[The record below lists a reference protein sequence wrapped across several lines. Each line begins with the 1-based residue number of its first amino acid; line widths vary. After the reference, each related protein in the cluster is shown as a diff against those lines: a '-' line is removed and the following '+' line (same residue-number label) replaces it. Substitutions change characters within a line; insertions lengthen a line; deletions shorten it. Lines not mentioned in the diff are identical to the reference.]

1 LGEKRDNPLVDPSAT
16 SPEKL
21 HLPVEVI
28 GADLSGQQFFES
40 AKTLA
45 IHRNGVSIYLEN
57 RMGPDSEVILRNPE
71 TNEEAIAFIVGQ
83 IPEDKTGHVYGLAFL
98 DPSANLWH
106 IEFPTADAARM
117 VKLECSGCH
126 SVVSL
131 SLSDIELEIY
141 EAKRELTRSCGN
153 CKSFMVWKETSG
165 KPREKK
171 PRKSAMQELD
181 PHAVASPIEDRRK
194 NRRAGMKTAA
204 CIQFAGMEV
213 VVACE
218 DISKG
223 GFRFTCHKEYPK
235 GIRVEAAAPYTK
247 FSTNIFIPARIIYCH
262 KIPGGKFRHGV
273 TYLKNR
279 GTIG

>member
-1 LGEKRDNPLVDPSAT
+1 
-16 SPEKL
+16 
-21 HLPVEVI
+21 
-28 GADLSGQQFFES
+28 
-40 AKTLA
+40 
-45 IHRNGVSIYLEN
+45 
-57 RMGPDSEVILRNPE
+57 
-71 TNEEAIAFIVGQ
+71 
-83 IPEDKTGHVYGLAFL
+83 
-98 DPSANLWH
+98 
-106 IEFPTADAARM
+106 
-117 VKLECSGCH
+117 
-126 SVVSL
+126 
-131 SLSDIELEIY
+131 
-141 EAKRELTRSCGN
+141 
-153 CKSFMVWKETSG
+153 
-165 KPREKK
+165 
-171 PRKSAMQELD
+171 
-181 PHAVASPIEDRRK
+181 
-194 NRRAGMKTAA
+194 MKTAA